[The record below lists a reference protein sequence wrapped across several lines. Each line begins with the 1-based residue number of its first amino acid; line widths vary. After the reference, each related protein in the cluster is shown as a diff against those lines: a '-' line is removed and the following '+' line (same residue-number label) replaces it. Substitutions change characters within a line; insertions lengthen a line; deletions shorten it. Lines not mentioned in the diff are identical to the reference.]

1 MAITLGLVEAVD
13 DDGVYVSMPGSRGVL
28 RGPYRSLSTVAVGTT
43 VLVASTDD
51 GEQVVVGAAPGGA
64 GIVDASSFGATGDGV
79 TDDAD
84 ALQAAVTAIAGRCTL
99 RIPPG
104 VYILGDTL
112 TVPSDTH
119 IVGYGATFKAS
130 AGTRHRLITCIDTDG
145 VTIEGLTFDLNK
157 ANVTAPGSPYST
169 DCVGIVLDGTLVGIT
184 GTTLR
189 DVTIVDGHQH
199 GLYATAGS
207 GLPLQVLMDNVTVTG
222 CNIGAYLYRGSA
234 VEVQGGDYS
243 TNEQDGLYLDAGSGH
258 SVRGARASTN
268 ARHGIVFDSA
278 AHSFSVHGCH
288 CDGNGTGVGEG
299 MGIVTSVNTHHW
311 SLTGNVCRDN
321 KTSGIQIDPNNG
333 TATQVDA
340 YGTVSGNVCCGSTA
354 YHGIYV
360 TYARYVTV
368 TGNVCQDNYSA
379 GIMASCAQATIV
391 GNQLVGNNYGVY
403 LSYDGAASPSMG
415 THVVG
420 PNLYAGNTTDD
431 LYEQAGVAT
440 SRLLDP

>member
-1 MAITLGLVEAVD
+1 MITLGLVDSVD
-13 DDGVYVSMPGSRGVL
+13 DNGVYVTMPGSRGLL
-28 RGPYRSLSTVAVGTT
+28 RGPYKALSTVAAGTT

-51 GEQVVVGAAPGGA
+51 GEQVVVGPSPGGDGVVNA
-64 GIVDASSFGATGDGV
+64 ASFGATGDGV
-79 TDDAD
+79 TDDAA
-84 ALQAAVTAIAGRCTL
+84 ALQSAVTATAGVATL
-99 RIPPG
+99 RLDPG
-104 VYILGDTL
+104 TYLLGDDL
-112 TVPSDTH
+112 SLPSGTRL
-119 IVGYGATFKAS
+119 VGYGATLKAS
-130 AGTRHRLITCIDTDG
+130 AGARHRLITCVDTDG
-145 VTIEGLTFDLNK
+145 VLIQGLALDLNK

-169 DCVGIVLDGTLVGIT
+169 DAAGIVLDGTLVGIT
-184 GTTLR
+184 NTTLR
-189 DVTIVDGHQH
+189 DVTVVDGHQH
-199 GLYATAGS
+199 GVFGTAGS
-207 GLPLQVLMDNVTVTG
+207 GLQLQVTLDNVSVTG
-222 CNIGAYLYRGSA
+222 CHLGAYFYRGTL
-234 VEVQGGDYS
+234 VQVFGGDYS

-258 SVRGARASTN
+258 RIRGVRACTN
-268 ARHGIVFDSA
+268 DRHGIVFDSA
-278 AHSFSVHGCH
+278 AHSFSAHGCH

-333 TATQVDA
+333 TSTQVAA
-340 YGTVSGNVCCGSTA
+340 YGTVTGNVCSGSTA

-368 TGNVCQDNYSA
+368 TGNVCEDNANS

-391 GNQLVGNNYGVY
+391 GNQLVGNDVGVC
-403 LSYDGAASPSMG
+403 LSYDGLSTPSMG